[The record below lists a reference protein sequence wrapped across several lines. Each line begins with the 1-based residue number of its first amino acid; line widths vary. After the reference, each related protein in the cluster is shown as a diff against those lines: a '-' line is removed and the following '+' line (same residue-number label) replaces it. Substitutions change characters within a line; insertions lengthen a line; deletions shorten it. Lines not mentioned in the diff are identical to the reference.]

1 MHENIKN
8 ELNNTKLT
16 KRFPYIYIYI
26 YILVESRI
34 RKSMEGSLVKSIR
47 SFR

>member
-16 KRFPYIYIYI
+16 KRFPYIYI

-47 SFR
+47 SFQ

>member
-26 YILVESRI
+26 GR
-34 RKSMEGSLVKSIR
+34 MENS
-47 SFR
+47 